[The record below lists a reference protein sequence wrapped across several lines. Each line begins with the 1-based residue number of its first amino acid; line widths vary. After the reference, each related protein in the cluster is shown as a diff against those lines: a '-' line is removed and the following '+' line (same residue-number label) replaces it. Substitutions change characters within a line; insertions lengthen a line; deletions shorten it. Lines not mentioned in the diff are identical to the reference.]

1 MVCRLQTPDGTFL
14 PLARPP
20 RITAP
25 TKPAHDELK
34 EVLSVIKITIA
45 LDAQAGFGMPAS
57 GRVRV
62 SALQTSVD
70 ATPVCGYRHIAVDA
84 AVKGAFPGTSAWSPP
99 I

>member
-1 MVCRLQTPDGTFL
+1 MVCRLQRRDGTFL
-14 PLARPP
+14 PPARPT
-20 RITAP
+20 RTTAL

-34 EVLSVIKITIA
+34 EVLSVIKINIA

-62 SALQTSVD
+62 STFQTSVD